1 MAANVNTLKATIER
15 YRKELDALRGQ
26 LKAGQQYLNE
36 QRARVATVE
45 AELQRERNC
54 HMKAYCLAVGVQ
66 QGLTALQ
73 QHIAEAGVLRRL
85 RYLFTGSL

>member
-15 YRKELDALRGQ
+15 YRKEIDALRGQ

-36 QRARVATVE
+36 QRERASRFERHLDVAVMQ
-45 AELQRERNC
+45 QRQAHGYVQALTERINN
-54 HMKAYCLAVGVQ
+54 
-66 QGLTALQ
+66 
-73 QHIAEAGVLRRL
+73 AGVVQRL